1 MNRLNII
8 TLGVKDVTKSLSF
21 YKALGFETHLNEND
35 QPPIVF
41 FDNEGTKLALYNRE
55 ELLKDTT
62 LSSHANEGFKGFT
75 LAYNTKNKT
84 EVDTIIKRAEKAGAT
99 IIKLP
104 TVTDWGGYSG
114 YFIDLD
120 GYTIEVAYGDMWAF
134 DDNNMLIIR
143 RR

>member
-21 YKALGFETHLNEND
+21 YKALGFDTHSNEND
-35 QPPIVF
+35 QPSIVF
-41 FDNEGTKLALYNRE
+41 FDNEGTKLALYNRA

-62 LSSHANEGFKGFT
+62 LPTHANEGFKGFT
-75 LAYNTKNKT
+75 LAYNAKTKDD
-84 EVDTIIKRAEKAGAT
+84 VDATLKRAEKAGAT
-99 IIKLP
+99 IIKAP
-104 TVTDWGGYSG
+104 GVTDWGGYSG
-114 YFIDLD
+114 YFMDLD
-120 GYTIEVAYGDMWAF
+120 GYTVEVAYGDMWEF